1 MGQAKAHAAN
11 LFELQ
16 LKSTMGISTTFLMA
30 LGLSMDA
37 FAVSVADGARARQ
50 RRFGHAFRLALTF
63 GLFQALMPLMG
74 WAVGLGFK
82 DIISSVDHWIAFGML
97 GLVGGKMI
105 YGDLR
110 AQAQGVEDPLV
121 PGGVTTLL
129 VLAVATS
136 IDALAVGFSLTFL
149 PSIFLPVLVIGLVTF
164 FLCLAGAHLGQRYRR
179 FGRSK
184 VQALGGTILIAIGI
198 KILIEHLS

>member
-1 MGQAKAHAAN
+1 MG
-11 LFELQ
+11 L
-16 LKSTMGISTTFLMA
+16 STTLLMA

-37 FAVSVADGARARQ
+37 FAVSVADGARGRQ
-50 RRFGHAFRLALTF
+50 RRFSHAFQLALTF
-63 GLFQALMPLMG
+63 GLFQALMPLIG
-74 WAVGLGFK
+74 WTVGLGFK

-110 AQAQGVEDPLV
+110 AKAEGVEESFV

-149 PSIFLPVLVIGLVTF
+149 PSILLPVLVVGVVTF
-164 FLCLAGAHLGQRYRR
+164 SLCLAGVHLGQRYRR

-184 VQALGGTILIAIGI
+184 IQAVGGAILIAIGI

>member
-1 MGQAKAHAAN
+1 MG
-11 LFELQ
+11 L
-16 LKSTMGISTTFLMA
+16 STTFLMA

-37 FAVSVADGARARQ
+37 FAVSVADGAHARQ
-50 RRFGHAFRLALTF
+50 QRFSHAFQLALTF
-63 GLFQALMPLMG
+63 GLFQALMPLIG
-74 WAVGLGFK
+74 WMMGLGFK

-105 YGDLR
+105 YSDLR
-110 AQAQGVEDPLV
+110 AKAEGVEESFV

-149 PSIFLPVLVIGLVTF
+149 PSILMPVLIIGLVTF
-164 FLCLAGAHLGQRYRR
+164 FLCLAGVHLGQRYRR
-179 FGRSK
+179 IGRSK
-184 VQALGGTILIAIGI
+184 IQAVGGAILIAIGI
-198 KILIEHLS
+198 KILIEHLV

>member
-1 MGQAKAHAAN
+1 MD
-11 LFELQ
+11 L
-16 LKSTMGISTTFLMA
+16 STTFLLA

-50 RRFGHAFRLALTF
+50 QRFSHAMLLALTF
-63 GLFQALMPLMG
+63 GLFQALMPLIG
-74 WAVGLGFK
+74 WTVGLGFK
-82 DIISSVDHWIAFGML
+82 DIISSVDHWIAFVML

-110 AQAQGVEDPLV
+110 AKAEGVEESLV

-136 IDALAVGFSLTFL
+136 IDALAVGFSLIFL
-149 PSIFLPVLVIGLVTF
+149 PSILLPVLVIGLVTF
-164 FLCLAGAHLGQRYRR
+164 FLCLAGVHLGHRYSR

-184 VQALGGTILIAIGI
+184 VQSVGGAILIAIGI
-198 KILIEHLS
+198 KILIEHLF